1 MPEIALNPPPF
12 NPHGEKGAF
21 GCPDAFLPQMPT
33 FLWQQ
38 FRIVGHVRYQLT
50 RRRRSGQH
58 RSQRNAEPLHLLKF
72 DLVPFQASDCA
83 AQRFDLLKYSHTL
96 IAS

>member
-1 MPEIALNPPPF
+1 M
-12 NPHGEKGAF
+12 
-21 GCPDAFLPQMPT
+21 
-33 FLWQQ
+33 
-38 FRIVGHVRYQLT
+38 
-50 RRRRSGQH
+50 QH